1 MARDKTA
8 RERDESEVPLNRR
21 SFLGATGA
29 GVASAL
35 GVGAL
40 ASASD
45 AVKGADYQTI
55 TVPAGQK
62 RTIRIGSGE
71 TFENALIDVTATGA
85 SVQISASGNDWAIRN
100 VGIKGTHPGGHYVLT
115 PGVPDKDANAL
126 IENVYLG
133 DGQIEGSAKGG
144 VWVNGNLPHRGTLT
158 FRNVH
163 VGQMVDN
170 GLYGMD
176 SGYWGEGGVVH
187 VEDSYFYSNNISN
200 IRVGSID
207 GRTCRIDNC
216 VVRVDDGATP
226 PCDAGCSAP
235 GAVNPRGV
243 WAWFGPV
250 EVTNSDIG
258 GPSPRVTKEGGYI
271 EEGNTR
277 WGSAANTDRV
287 PDGTPMTAEEAASG
301 TSSGDSSGTTESGG
315 DDSEESDAPEE
326 GTVLELVA
334 ETGTSNLSYEFTV
347 EGSVQKRTSA
357 GDVAAEDNDSV
368 TDNGDGTL
376 TVSGVAGNGYG
387 DSFLVDG
394 VVTSMDLNED
404 QWTLRYGGEEVAV
417 QDLALPKV
425 LVIDG
430 SNQPRASTDYTF
442 GVSGSA
448 VKSAALGSVNARD
461 TTSNGEISGRV
472 IGGKDAYRFSG
483 NVTGF
488 SIDGPASVRLDE
500 DA

>member
-8 RERDESEVPLNRR
+8 RERKESKLSLDRR
-21 SFLGATGA
+21 SLLGAAGA
-29 GVASAL
+29 SVASAM

-40 ASASD
+40 ASASE

-62 RTIRIGSGE
+62 KTIRLSDGE
-71 TFENALIDVTATGA
+71 AFENTLIDITADGA
-85 SVQISASGNDWAIRN
+85 SVQIYPSGNDWAVRN
-100 VGIKGTHPGGHYVLT
+100 VGIKGNHPGGHYVMT
-115 PGVPDKDANAL
+115 PGVPDKNASAVV
-126 IENVYLG
+126 ENVYLG
-133 DGQIEGSAKGG
+133 DGQTEGSAKGG
-144 VWVNGNLPHRGTLT
+144 IWVNGNLPHRGTIT

-176 SGYWGEGGVVH
+176 SGYSGIGGVVH

-200 IRVGSID
+200 IRVGSVD
-207 GRTCRIDNC
+207 GRTCRVDNC

-226 PCDAGCSAP
+226 PCGVGCSAP

-243 WAWFGPV
+243 WAWFDSV

-258 GPSPRVTKEGGYI
+258 GPIARDTKKGGHI
-271 EEGNTR
+271 QEENTR

-287 PDGTPMTAEEAASG
+287 PDGAPMTAEEAAGG
-301 TSSGDSSGTTESGG
+301 TSSGGSSGSTTEPGDGES
-315 DDSEESDAPEE
+315 DDSEAS
-326 GTVLELVA
+326 GTQLDLVA
-334 ETGTSNLSYEFTV
+334 ADGTSNVSYEFTV

-357 GDVAAEDNDSV
+357 GDNAAEDNDSV
-368 TDNGDGTL
+368 TDNGDGTV
-376 TVSGVAGNGYG
+376 TVSGVSGNGYG

-394 VVTSMDLNED
+394 TVTSMNLNED
-404 QWTLRYGGEEVAV
+404 EWTIRYDGQEVGV
-417 QDLALPKV
+417 QDVALSKV

-430 SNQPRASTDYTF
+430 SNRPRAATEYAFT
-442 GVSGSA
+442 VSGK
-448 VKSAALGSVNARD
+448 VEKSAAHASVNGYD
-461 TTSNGEISGRV
+461 TASDGEMSGRV

-483 NVTGF
+483 SVTGF
-488 SIDGPASVRLDE
+488 SIDGPARVRVE
-500 DA
+500 ENA